1 MKENI
6 FSEQHRV
13 TYYEA
18 DFTKRMTLSMLLDVI
33 ILASE
38 DHSDKLGVNA
48 DFVHQFGVTWVVIQY
63 NVDIKRLPMVD
74 ETITITT
81 KSKSYNKYFAYREF
95 IIKDQEETE
104 IVKMTGLWAV
114 MNFAARRIAM
124 IPKEIVEPFGA
135 EAVNRVPKL
144 NKPQKIDVSDST
156 EQVSFRVRYTD
167 IDSNQH
173 VNNSHYMDWMIN
185 VLPADFLT
193 NHTPIHFNLRYE
205 NEVKYGETVNSYYQM
220 VESSKNQ
227 IVTNHVITSGKKHSA
242 TANIVW
248 QRNN

>member
-1 MKENI
+1 MQENI

-33 ILASE
+33 ILTSE

-63 NVDIKRLPMVD
+63 NVDINRLPVVD
-74 ETITITT
+74 EIITITT

-95 IIKDQEETE
+95 VIKDQDGIEL
-104 IVKMTGLWAV
+104 VKMTGLWAV
-114 MNFAARRIAM
+114 MNFAARKIAT

-144 NKPQKIDVSDST
+144 NKPKKIDIIDAT
-156 EQVSFRVRYTD
+156 EKNIFRVRYTD

-193 NHTPIHFNLRYE
+193 NYTPVHFNLRYE
-205 NEVKYGETVNSYYQM
+205 NEVKYGETVDSYYQM
-220 VESSKNQ
+220 RKLSNHQV
-227 IVTNHVITSGKKHSA
+227 VTNHLITSGEKHSA

-248 QRNN
+248 QRSN